1 MCRWMNVKN
10 EYLINELK
18 ALDRYVSRNNDNNF
32 MTNFYV
38 KIHMVNSN
46 RIEQSDLDK
55 VLDYL
60 KV

>member
-1 MCRWMNVKN
+1 MDECKN